1 MIKIKTFVSKSVGT
15 HYDDLDASK
24 IDEEINNF
32 TKNHAVISVTPVTF
46 VEGIEGSFP
55 VPVIM
60 YTIVYEEAE
69 RMTAEK
75 RNALDL
81 VLDKI
86 DMKSG
91 SYVEFEV
98 MTESGPSKR
107 LAFDHMTGKSI
118 IKKWGDKILSYELKN

>member
-1 MIKIKTFVSKSVGT
+1 MIKIKTFMYKCCYVTS
-15 HYDDLDASK
+15 AST

-32 TKNHAVISVTPVTF
+32 TKKHKVISVTPVAF
-46 VEGIEGSFP
+46 AEGDS
-55 VPVIM
+55 VSTSVII

-91 SYVEFEV
+91 SYIEFEV

-118 IKKWGDKILSYELKN
+118 VKSWGDKILSYTLKN

>member
-1 MIKIKTFVSKSVGT
+1 MIKIKTFMYKCCYAPS
-15 HYDDLDASK
+15 AST

-46 VEGIEGSFP
+46 VEGISTP
-55 VPVIM
+55 TSVIV

-118 IKKWGDKILSYELKN
+118 IKKWGDKILSYTLKN